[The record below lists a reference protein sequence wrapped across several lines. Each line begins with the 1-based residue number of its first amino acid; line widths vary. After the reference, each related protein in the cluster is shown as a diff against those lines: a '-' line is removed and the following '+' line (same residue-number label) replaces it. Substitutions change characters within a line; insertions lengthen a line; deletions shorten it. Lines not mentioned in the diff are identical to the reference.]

1 MDSKHI
7 RVLVL
12 EDEAAHAEAVR
23 RALYRA
29 LELSGTH
36 FEIQVAGSLSEYRE
50 SVAANPPDIALLDM
64 VLPDGRSLE
73 LLTSPPEASPFPML
87 IMTSHGDEQAAV
99 AAMKAGALDYV
110 VKSPEAFADMP
121 HTLARVLSHWQL
133 LQERQ
138 QAEEALRQSEENF
151 RALAKNA
158 SDGIIITSADGGIVY
173 ANRQAAGITGHTL
186 EELLQTDMKKLAFPG
201 RLQELLRR
209 HKDRRKAKPIPSRYE
224 TIIVHKDRR
233 IVPTEI
239 AAATTTWH
247 GKPATMFFLCDIT
260 ERKQAEEKLRRKE
273 EHFRAL
279 IENASDAIAIIGGDG
294 IVRYQSPSYLKVLGY
309 VSEEEVGRS
318 LFDNIQ
324 PDDVTWVS
332 EDFARM
338 LQDPDYTPHFEMRI
352 RVKDGS
358 WRTIEGESRNLL
370 HYPAVEGIV
379 VNFRDITKRR
389 QAEEALRE
397 SETKYRTLFDATLD
411 GTVVIDAETSTILAA
426 NEAAAKMY
434 GFDSAKDAIGVSLLH
449 FVAPEEKERVVRV
462 ITEDLFQKDLREVN
476 EFRTLTKDGREI
488 WISALGVRTEYEGR
502 LAGLISFRDVTEHKR
517 AEEELQRKEEHFR
530 SLIENASDAI
540 VILDGDGTVRYQSPS
555 YLRVLGYVQEEE
567 VGGNLF
573 DHIHPD
579 DITWVSEDFARL
591 LQDPGY
597 TSHFEVRVRV
607 KDGSWRFIEGV
618 SRNLLHY
625 PAVEGIVVNFRDVTQ
640 RRQAEEAL
648 QKAKEF
654 TDSLITSMRDGISV
668 LDSHGVH
675 TDVNPAFCQMT
686 GFSREELIGTG
697 PPHPY
702 WPPESLEAIERAFQK
717 TLRGEFESLELTFM
731 RKDGGRFPVIVS
743 PSLVK
748 DTQENVVSYFATVKD
763 ITDRKRAEEALRES
777 EQRYRELFENA
788 GEAILVVQDGKLV
801 FANPMI
807 IRMTGY
813 PSAEIMAKPFIEFVH
828 PDDRDMVLE
837 RHLKRLK
844 GEEIPPVYAFRII
857 DGAGNTLW
865 VELNAILI
873 KWKGKA
879 ATLIFVRDITERKQL
894 EEERQ
899 RVEKLESIGTLAGG
913 IAHDFNNILT
923 GILGNITLAQRYV
936 EPESQAA
943 DRLLEAEKASLRAKD
958 LTQQLLTFST
968 GGAPVKKTASI
979 AELLQ
984 ESATFALRGSK
995 VRCEFSLPDDLW
1007 PVEVDEGQMSQVI
1020 TNLILNADQAMPG
1033 GGTINIR
1040 AENTVIK
1047 GKGDLPLPKG
1057 NYIKIT
1063 VKDQGIGIPKKHL
1076 AKIFDPY
1083 FTTKQKGSGLGLA
1096 TTYSIIKNHEGYITV
1111 ESEVGVGTT
1120 FHIQLPA
1127 SKKPAPVKAKA
1138 KKEAPVGGKGRI
1150 LVMDDEEMIRKM
1162 LSKMLP
1168 LDGYDVELA
1177 KDGAE
1182 AVELYRK
1189 ARESGQPFDAVIM
1202 DLTIPGGMGGKEA
1215 IKKLLEIDPDVK
1227 AIVSSGYA
1235 TDPIM
1240 ADFKKYGFSAVVTKP
1255 YSFEELEKTLRNML
1269 T

>member
-1 MDSKHI
+1 M
-7 RVLVL
+7 
-12 EDEAAHAEAVR
+12 
-23 RALYRA
+23 
-29 LELSGTH
+29 
-36 FEIQVAGSLSEYRE
+36 
-50 SVAANPPDIALLDM
+50 IALRTGKEVRHVTM
-64 VLPDGRSLE
+64 GVFHPDKNEHVWIS
-73 LLTSPPEASPFPML
+73 
-87 IMTSHGDEQAAV
+87 INAV
-99 AAMKAGALDYV
+99 PQFKTGETRPY
-110 VKSPEAFADMP
+110 
-121 HTLARVLSHWQL
+121 Q
-133 LQERQ
+133 
-138 QAEEALRQSEENF
+138 
-151 RALAKNA
+151 
-158 SDGIIITSADGGIVY
+158 VY
-173 ANRQAAGITGHTL
+173 
-186 EELLQTDMKKLAFPG
+186 
-201 RLQELLRR
+201 
-209 HKDRRKAKPIPSRYE
+209 
-224 TIIVHKDRR
+224 TIFD
-233 IVPTEI
+233 
-239 AAATTTWH
+239 
-247 GKPATMFFLCDIT
+247 DIT
-260 ERKQAEEKLRRKE
+260 ERRQAEEKLRRQE
-273 EHFRAL
+273 DHFRSL

-294 IVRYQSPSYLKVLGY
+294 TVRYQSPSYLKVLGY
-309 VSEEEVGRS
+309 VQEEEVGRS
-318 LFDNIQ
+318 LF
-324 PDDVTWVS
+324 
-332 EDFARM
+332 
-338 LQDPDYTPHFEMRI
+338 
-352 RVKDGS
+352 
-358 WRTIEGESRNLL
+358 
-370 HYPAVEGIV
+370 
-379 VNFRDITKRR
+379 
-389 QAEEALRE
+389 
-397 SETKYRTLFDATLD
+397 
-411 GTVVIDAETSTILAA
+411 
-426 NEAAAKMY
+426 
-434 GFDSAKDAIGVSLLH
+434 
-449 FVAPEEKERVVRV
+449 
-462 ITEDLFQKDLREVN
+462 
-476 EFRTLTKDGREI
+476 
-488 WISALGVRTEYEGR
+488 
-502 LAGLISFRDVTEHKR
+502 
-517 AEEELQRKEEHFR
+517 
-530 SLIENASDAI
+530 
-540 VILDGDGTVRYQSPS
+540 
-555 YLRVLGYVQEEE
+555 
-567 VGGNLF
+567 GN
-573 DHIHPD
+573 IHPD

-591 LQDPGY
+591 LQDPSY
-597 TSHFEVRVRV
+597 ISHFELRIRV
-607 KDGSWRFIEGV
+607 KDGSWRIIEGV
-618 SRNLLHY
+618 SRNLLHH
-625 PAVEGIVVNFRDVTQ
+625 PAVEGIVVNFRDVTE
-640 RRQAEEAL
+640 RKQAEEAL
-648 QKAKEF
+648 QKAREF
-654 TDSLITSMRDGISV
+654 TDSLITSMPDGISV

-675 TDVNPAFCQMT
+675 TNVNPAFCRMT
-686 GFSREELIGTG
+686 GFSRDELIGTG

-702 WPPESLEAIERAFQK
+702 WPPESLDEVERAFQK
-717 TLRGEFESLELTFM
+717 TLRGEFDDVDLTLM
-731 RKDGGRFPVIVS
+731 RKDGERFPVIVS
-743 PSLVK
+743 PSSVK
-748 DTQENVVSYFATVKD
+748 DTQGNVVKYFATVKD
-763 ITDRKRAEEALRES
+763 ITDRKQAEEALRKS
-777 EQRYRELFENA
+777 EEKYRLLFDNYGDPIAVWGIDGRLLLINAVGAKNFGGRPEDFVGKSYAELFPEQ
-788 GEAILVVQDGKLV
+788 G
-801 FANPMI
+801 
-807 IRMTGY
+807 
-813 PSAEIMAKPFIEFVH
+813 SAY
-828 PDDRDMVLE
+828 LE
-837 RHLKRLK
+837 RHRAVALSGIAADFEDMVELPSGKRWFWSIVQPFRDEAGEVYAVQIVSHDVTEHKRAEAIIQDQYSTIAGIIESTDALIFSTDADYCYTAFNTSHK
-844 GEEIPPVYAFRII
+844 AVMKTIYGFDIEVGKSILEYHTVGEDRARAKANIDRGLQGERFAVEDHAGEEGRARLHFEISHNPIRGADGKVVGVAVYAH
-857 DGAGNTLW
+857 
-865 VELNAILI
+865 
-873 KWKGKA
+873 
-879 ATLIFVRDITERKQL
+879 DISERKQL

-899 RVEKLESIGTLAGG
+899 QVEKLESIGTLAGG
-913 IAHDFNNILT
+913 IAHNFNNLLT

-936 EPESQAA
+936 EPGSQAA

-1047 GKGDLPLPKG
+1047 GKRDLPLPKG

-1168 LDGYDVELA
+1168 LDGYEVELA